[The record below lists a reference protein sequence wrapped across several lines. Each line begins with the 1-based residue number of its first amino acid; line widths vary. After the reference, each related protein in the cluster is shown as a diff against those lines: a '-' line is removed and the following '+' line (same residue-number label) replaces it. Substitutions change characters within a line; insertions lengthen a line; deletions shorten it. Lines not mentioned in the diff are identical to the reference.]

1 MSSMYYIQGLEFIN
15 DSSQNLRPPNL
26 KTVHGTVIRNHTQN
40 LEMLSDSVTGLGTK
54 PGLSRL
60 GAKPWHARETG
71 HGLGRSQVYKGQIAP
86 TRISVVVEHTT
97 SSQTVESIAD
107 IPSTLNNG
115 R

>member
-71 HGLGRSQVYKGQIAP
+71 HGLGGHEARTRSPHSLQTEPDLKYIKG
-86 TRISVVVEHTT
+86 R
-97 SSQTVESIAD
+97 
-107 IPSTLNNG
+107 
-115 R
+115 